1 MSEEIIFKEIWTIN
15 GVRYKMYV
23 NGIEVKV

>member
-1 MSEEIIFKEIWTIN
+1 MNEEITFKEIWTIN

-23 NGIEVKV
+23 NGIEVKE